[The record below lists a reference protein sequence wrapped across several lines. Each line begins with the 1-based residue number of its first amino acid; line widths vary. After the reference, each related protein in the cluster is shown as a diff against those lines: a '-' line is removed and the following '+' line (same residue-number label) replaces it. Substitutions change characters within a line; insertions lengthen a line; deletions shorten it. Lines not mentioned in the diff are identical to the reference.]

1 MIGTLR
7 RGFAG
12 VAMVTR
18 AIAVPV
24 VALACVCF
32 TAAIA
37 KCELVQPRVAFVVGE
52 GGYAK
57 APLPTATNDAG
68 LVAEALRTIGFEVV
82 EGADLNQTD
91 FMRSFRRFLASVEN
105 AGPNAV
111 AVVYF
116 SGYGFEFDGDNHLVM
131 ADARLQREEDI
142 PLDTVRLSE
151 LLRAVAATSAHAK
164 VVICDASRRLPFSMQ
179 GVSLANGL
187 GAVDPPRRT
196 LVALSV
202 APGMVADDGPGPYGA
217 FATAI
222 AEMARTPGLELAEI
236 FARIRAR
243 THEATQGR
251 QTPWDMSAVGSPVVL
266 VPNDGG
272 SMQNSA
278 ISLAA
283 FGPRPIRER
292 TPEDAYVL
300 AVTQDSL
307 SSYGEFLAAFP
318 RNRYAPQVRSMLR
331 ARREALV
338 WLRAVKMNSAESMW
352 TYLQRYPGGMYVGD
366 AERRLRRLSAALAPP
381 PDFAP
386 ADFHDIPLL
395 PEEPVQSTDVTP
407 EAPPQMLSQPQAAYL
422 ATLPRPPP
430 RVGPRVLPTPVL
442 PAMARISSGMRRPL
456 ASLTGLPGVAGPV
469 ASSGSQ
475 SIHTFNEGGSTL
487 ASTQTRSAG
496 SPSVPNP
503 VPLPTSA
510 PLRLEK
516 TRHQLAAGN
525 CRLKH
530 VKDACP

>member
-469 ASSGSQ
+469 ASR
-475 SIHTFNEGGSTL
+475 
-487 ASTQTRSAG
+487 QTRSAG